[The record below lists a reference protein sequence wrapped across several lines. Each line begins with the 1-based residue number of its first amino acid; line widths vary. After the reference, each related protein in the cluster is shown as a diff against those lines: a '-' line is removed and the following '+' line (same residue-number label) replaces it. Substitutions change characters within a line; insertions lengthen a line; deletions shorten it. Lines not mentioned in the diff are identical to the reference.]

1 MPSPTTAASF
11 KINTA
16 VIADVASAT
25 LNISRQQIDVTPIDA
40 TYRVTEQG
48 FLEGT
53 ISLEMFYDASH
64 TALVTGISAGTVI
77 TAAEVLW
84 ASGKSIKGD
93 AFVSEFSISLAP
105 NGVAMATCTLIF
117 SNSAITVVAP

>member
-25 LNISRQQIDVTPIDA
+25 VNISRQQIDVTPIDS
-40 TYRVTEQG
+40 TYRQMAQG

-53 ISLEMFYDASH
+53 ISLEMFYDTSH
-64 TALVTGISAGTVI
+64 TALVAGISAGSVI
-77 TAAEVLW
+77 TDAEVLW
-84 ASGKSIKGD
+84 ASGKSIKGN
-93 AFVSEFSISLAP
+93 AFVSEFNISLAP
-105 NGVAMATCTLIF
+105 NGVAMATCTLVF
-117 SNSAITVVAP
+117 QNAAITVVVP

>member
-16 VIADVASAT
+16 IVADVASAT
-25 LNISRQQIDVTPIDA
+25 VNVSRQQIDVTAIDS
-40 TYRVTEQG
+40 TYRQMVQG

-64 TALVTGISAGTVI
+64 TALVAGLSAGTVI
-77 TAAEVLW
+77 TAAEVVW

-93 AFVSEFSISLAP
+93 AFVSEFNISLAP

-117 SNSAITVVAP
+117 QNSAITVVAP